1 MKKGSPERRRK
12 ILSMK
17 GNWRI
22 NREISMISYR
32 IDFEWLV
39 ILIIFIHSS
48 IRLIVSS
55 KTCIQ
60 VIIFYHN
67 SVILSVLILKI
78 QAFYMI
84 TIRIL
89 RIFGWCYGEIM
100 TIHDSMPSIWWQIRQ
115 NYLIFIDFHQKIIR
129 LYLLSIRQID
139 FLRSF

>member
-1 MKKGSPERRRK
+1 
-12 ILSMK
+12 
-17 GNWRI
+17 
-22 NREISMISYR
+22 MISYR